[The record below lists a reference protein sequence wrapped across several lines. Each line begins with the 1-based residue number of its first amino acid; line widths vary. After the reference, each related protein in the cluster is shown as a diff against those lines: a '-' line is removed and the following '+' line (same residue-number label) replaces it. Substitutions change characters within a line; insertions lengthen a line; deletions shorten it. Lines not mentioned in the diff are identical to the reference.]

1 MADKGKVNAPKANRQ
16 KPRCRPRR
24 LASRRRL
31 LAVVSLGRSRNIAHS
46 HPSAAHHRPMAKRPS
61 TQITYP
67 LGLSAR
73 FALRSIAI
81 ERGISPSPHSPRGR
95 IGDLAPS
102 PDTALLSAQ
111 EAKELLREIVQF
123 RGSSSGGR
131 LARTARPSRASSS
144 KTRLGWAR
152 PARLS
157 TGYYVIRRSRRAV
170 IAVTTRCLMR
180 RGLNLKQ
187 ENGVDEASFVE
198 HRTKN
203 CWK

>member
-24 LASRRRL
+24 PASRRRL

-95 IGDLAPS
+95 IGDLRRAPTPPFCRPRKPRS
-102 PDTALLSAQ
+102 DCARS
-111 EAKELLREIVQF
+111 F

>member
-24 LASRRRL
+24 PASRRRL

-81 ERGISPSPHSPRGR
+81 ERGISPHLTVLGAVLETLRRAPTPPFCRPRKPRSYCARSFSSGVLLPAAVWRGR
-95 IGDLAPS
+95 QGHPAP
-102 PDTALLSAQ
+102 PLQKPAWVGQDQ
-111 EAKELLREIVQF
+111 
-123 RGSSSGGR
+123 RGY
-131 LARTARPSRASSS
+131 
-144 KTRLGWAR
+144 RLGIT
-152 PARLS
+152 LS
-157 TGYYVIRRSRRAV
+157 DGA
-170 IAVTTRCLMR
+170 
-180 RGLNLKQ
+180 GGQ
-187 ENGVDEASFVE
+187 
-198 HRTKN
+198 
-203 CWK
+203 